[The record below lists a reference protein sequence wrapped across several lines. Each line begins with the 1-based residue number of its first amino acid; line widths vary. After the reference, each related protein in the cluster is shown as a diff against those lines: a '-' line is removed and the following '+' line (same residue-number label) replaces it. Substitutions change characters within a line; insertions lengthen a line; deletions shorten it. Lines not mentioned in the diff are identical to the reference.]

1 MRRKNGLRLPPK
13 WGIPQV
19 PGTRKVLEFV
29 FIGPPSCPK
38 LEKARHAERS
48 GERGKPAIL
57 GRPDAPS
64 QSKSLYLTPMPPG

>member
-38 LEKARHAERS
+38 LEKARHAAGS
-48 GERGKPAIL
+48 MHVGIL
-57 GRPDAPS
+57 IS
-64 QSKSLYLTPMPPG
+64 PPQITHLHKVNPCI